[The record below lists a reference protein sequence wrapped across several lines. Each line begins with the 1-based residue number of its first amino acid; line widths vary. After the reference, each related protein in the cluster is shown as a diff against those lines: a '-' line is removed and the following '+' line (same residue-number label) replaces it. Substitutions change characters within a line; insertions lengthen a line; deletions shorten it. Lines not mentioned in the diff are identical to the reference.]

1 MLLTGADLRA
11 QPPWRFAC
19 RGLGVKRRTFCAAGL
34 AALTASAVP
43 YRRLLAASAGAE
55 VPVLGLD
62 GRQLTLKPA
71 DIDELRSGL
80 RGELLT
86 ADQAGYDAAR
96 RLWTP
101 VFDRRPALIVRCA
114 GAVDVRRAVSF
125 AAAHELLTAVHA
137 GGHSF
142 SGQSGCDGGLMIDVS
157 PMRAVQVDPIART
170 ARVESGALLGHFD
183 REAQAFGL
191 ATPSGVVADTGV
203 AGLTLGGGIGRLGRR
218 FGLTCDN
225 LTAVELVTADDRWL
239 RASAQENPDLLWGL
253 RGGGGNFG
261 VVTSFTY
268 RLHEVGPQ
276 VFGGTLT
283 YPFAGARQLLRS
295 FADFIAAAPD
305 ELYVAVD
312 FNTGEHGARQLESD
326 VTYSGPLK
334 DAERVIAPL
343 RQLGKPLKDELA
355 PASYVTLQGSA
366 TTPGVSSRAFYL
378 KAGLV
383 ESLAPALSDT
393 AIGFIENNPSD
404 SFHIGIDPVGG
415 AISRV
420 QPEDTAYWNRG
431 ASHNLYVFGTWKVPG
446 EGAERN
452 MEWVRR
458 AWVQLEPLTRGHYV
472 NIAGSDPRDSRAQAA
487 YGDNYARLTKLKKRY
502 DPVNLFRLNANIQ
515 PA

>member
-1 MLLTGADLRA
+1 M
-11 QPPWRFAC
+11 
-19 RGLGVKRRTFCAAGL
+19 KRRSFCTAGL
-34 AALTASAVP
+34 AALAATSVP
-43 YRRLLAASAGAE
+43 YRRALAAVAGGEIAA
-55 VPVLGLD
+55 VGLD
-62 GRQLTLKPA
+62 GRQTAIKAA
-71 DIDELRSGL
+71 DLDELRAAL
-80 RGELLT
+80 RGELIT

-96 RLWTP
+96 RLWNP
-101 VFDRRPALIVRCA
+101 VFDRRPALIVRCS
-114 GAVDVRRAVSF
+114 GAADVKRAVGF
-125 AAAHELLTAVHA
+125 AAAHGLLTAVHA

-142 SGQSGCDGGLMIDVS
+142 SGQSGCDGGLVIDVS
-157 PMRAVQVDPIART
+157 PMRAVDVDPIART

-191 ATPSGVVADTGV
+191 ATPTGVVADTGV

-225 LTAVELVTADDRWL
+225 LIAVELVTADGRWL

-261 VVTSFTY
+261 VVTSFTF

-283 YPFAGARQLLRS
+283 YPFAGARRLLRS
-295 FADFIAAAPD
+295 FADFIASAPD
-305 ELYVAVD
+305 ELHVD
-312 FNTGEHGARQLESD
+312 MEFAAGEHGERQLEFD
-326 VTYSGPLK
+326 VCYSGPLK

-343 RQLGKPLKDELA
+343 RQLGKPVKDELA
-355 PASYVTLQGSA
+355 PAPYVQLQGSA
-366 TTPGVSSRAFYL
+366 TTPGVSKVAFYM
-378 KAGLV
+378 KAGLI
-383 ESLAPALSDT
+383 EGLTPALFDT

-404 SFHIGIDPVGG
+404 SFDIGFDPVGG

-420 QPEDTAYWNRG
+420 QPKDSAYWNRS
-431 ASHNLYVFGTWKVPG
+431 ASHNLYVFATWKVPG

-458 AWVQLEPLTRGHYV
+458 AWAQLEPLTHGRYV
-472 NIAGSDPRDSRAQAA
+472 NIAGSDPHDSRVHAA
-487 YGDNYARLTKLKKRY
+487 YGDNYPRLAALKKHY
-502 DPVNLFRLNANIQ
+502 DPANLFRLNANIQ